1 MTSTPA
7 DSSPAS
13 LAGRRLLLGVTGGIA
28 AYKAADLTRR
38 LMEAGAE
45 VQVVMTTS
53 AREFVQP
60 LTFQALSGKPVRTEL
75 FDEQAEAAMGHIE
88 LARWADAIV
97 VAPASANFI
106 ERLARG
112 SADDL
117 LTTLCVATDR
127 PIFVVPAMNRLMWA
141 NDATQEN
148 VQKLRA
154 RGVQILGPGS
164 GSQACGEIGEGR
176 MWEPIT
182 IRDAIAQA
190 LNQGPL
196 RGVHVVVTA
205 GPTREPLDPVR
216 VITNRS
222 SGKQGFAL
230 AQALASLG
238 AKVTLV
244 AGPVSLAT
252 PRGIERV
259 DVETADQMLAAAMS
273 AADRAHIFVGT
284 AAVADYRPKAAAKE
298 KIKKKDDA
306 LSIDLERTTDILGA
320 VRAKHPKMFVVG
332 FAAETEKLAEHA
344 QDKLKKK
351 KLDLVAANWV
361 GNGRAFDRDDNALHL
376 FWQGGEKELPQKSK
390 ADLARELAAVIAQ
403 RYGNRT
409 A

>member
-1 MTSTPA
+1 QLDVDLRERVLVGVARRDEAVVDGDQENDRRDDDAQHDPGHVSPPRQNGREDFNIPKMTPNRP

-45 VQVVMTTS
+45 VQVVMTAS

-60 LTFQALSGKPVRTEL
+60 LTFQALSGKPVRTDL
-75 FDEQAEAAMGHIE
+75 FDAQAEAAMGHIE

-141 NDATQEN
+141 NEATQEN
-148 VQKLRA
+148 VQELRA
-154 RGVQILGPGS
+154 RSVQVLGPGS
-164 GSQACGEIGEGR
+164 GSQACGEVGDGR

-182 IRDAIAQA
+182 IRDAVAQA
-190 LNQGPL
+190 LSQGPL
-196 RGVHVVVTA
+196 RGVGVVVTA

-230 AQALASLG
+230 AQALAALG
-238 AKVTLV
+238 ARVTLV
-244 AGPVSLAT
+244 AGPVSL
-252 PRGIERV
+252 
-259 DVETADQMLAAAMS
+259 
-273 AADRAHIFVGT
+273 
-284 AAVADYRPKAAAKE
+284 
-298 KIKKKDDA
+298 
-306 LSIDLERTTDILGA
+306 
-320 VRAKHPKMFVVG
+320 
-332 FAAETEKLAEHA
+332 
-344 QDKLKKK
+344 
-351 KLDLVAANWV
+351 
-361 GNGRAFDRDDNALHL
+361 
-376 FWQGGEKELPQKSK
+376 
-390 ADLARELAAVIAQ
+390 
-403 RYGNRT
+403 
-409 A
+409 